1 MKLTESLLAACV
13 LGLAAFIG
21 VQSYD
26 MRNIETHAEAAGA
39 IDTRQQGGVS
49 TAKTAGRSA
58 ARMGASLGEPEANDG
73 TILEAVGMS
82 SPEGAV
88 EGTVD
93 GTSADMNAILPAA
106 SARLFADAGTARE
119 RRRRISAGQSGTYI
133 GELLALRDSALSRWP
148 DRTARP
154 LRVWVDESGVLPG
167 WNPDFT
173 SAVRD
178 AFSTWSEAG
187 LPVRFDFV
195 LDSATAD
202 IHVRFTEQLA
212 NGISGKTVWSR
223 DANWWLVSSDI
234 ALALVHPSGG
244 DVTPPQMRAIA
255 LHEVGHLLGL
265 DHAESA
271 DNIMSPRV
279 RVRELSAADK
289 ATAVLLYSVPA
300 GSLKQR

>member
-26 MRNIETHAEAAGA
+26 MRDIETRAEAAGA
-39 IDTRQQGGVS
+39 IDTRQHVVV
-49 TAKTAGRSA
+49 SA
-58 ARMGASLGEPEANDG
+58 ARGADESAGATSTDLN
-73 TILEAVGMS
+73 AV
-82 SPEGAV
+82 
-88 EGTVD
+88 
-93 GTSADMNAILPAA
+93 LPAA

-133 GELLALRDSALSRWP
+133 GELLALRDSALARWP

-154 LRVWVDESGVLPG
+154 LRVWVDETGALPG

-173 SAVRD
+173 AAVRD

-195 LDSATAD
+195 LDAASAD
-202 IHVRFTEQLA
+202 IHVRFTQRLA

-223 DANWWLVSSDI
+223 DADWWLVSSDI